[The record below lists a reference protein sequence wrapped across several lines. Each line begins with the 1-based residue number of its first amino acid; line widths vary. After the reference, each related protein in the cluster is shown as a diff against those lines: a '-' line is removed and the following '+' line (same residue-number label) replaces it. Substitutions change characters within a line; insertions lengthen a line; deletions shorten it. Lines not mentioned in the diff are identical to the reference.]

1 MHMSYHLFRRVLD
14 IGDPHMVQ
22 KYFYSRSFT
31 WVFHETLSYEIFGL
45 RRAIRYQIEFG
56 RFIQN
61 LVFYDRLRDARE
73 RVLLSTR
80 K

>member
-1 MHMSYHLFRRVLD
+1 MSYHLFRRVLD
-14 IGDPHMVQ
+14 IGDPFIVQ
-22 KYFYSRSFT
+22 KIFNSWSFT
-31 WVFHETLSYEIFGL
+31 RVLHETLSYEIFGL
-45 RRAIRYQIEFG
+45 GRAIRYQIEFG